1 MVGEDPGTVE
11 ERGRVEEE
19 AGDARTLSFEA
30 IYCSSYSR
38 LVGQLTMV
46 TTSRVEAEDF
56 VQEAFSRLWER
67 WSRMQGY
74 DNVEAWVRRVALNV
88 AIGRWRRF
96 RRHVTFTDGPSLD
109 DPTGSEVAVL
119 LALRQLPPPQRAALF
134 LHHLVGLSVDDV
146 AVELS
151 AKTGT
156 VKSWLHRGRASLEA
170 QLHIQADEVNES

>member
-1 MVGEDPGTVE
+1 
-11 ERGRVEEE
+11 
-19 AGDARTLSFEA
+19 
-30 IYCSSYSR
+30 
-38 LVGQLTMV
+38 
-46 TTSRVEAEDF
+46 
-56 VQEAFSRLWER
+56 
-67 WSRMQGY
+67 MQGY

-119 LALRQLPPPQRAALF
+119 LALRQLPPPQRAALL

-170 QLHIQADEVNES
+170 QLRIQADEVNES